1 MNYVTSHDSMNPNV
15 FIFYESLLQP
25 SLSSHV
31 ATDTLLS
38 QGCLSLLGS
47 DLYAD
52 MEFVLSPEEGVVE
65 PDVGVSSSEEGVVIK
80 AHRVIV
86 ASRCEWLKRALL
98 SGMKEAIDRRVVV
111 RDCPEATFRLF
122 LRYLYGGRLD
132 MDAMATEE
140 VVELLAAADQY
151 ETSVL
156 RGRCERC
163 LVSRVEDVTVFPLLQ
178 VADRY
183 SVKRLRV
190 SVVYQELLLLIF
202 AKFLIV
208 KKNLSVK
215 T

>member
-1 MNYVTSHDSMNPNV
+1 M
-15 FIFYESLLQP
+15 
-25 SLSSHV
+25 
-31 ATDTLLS
+31 DTVLS

-47 DLYAD
+47 DVHAD
-52 MEFVLSPEEGVVE
+52 MTFVLLPVE
-65 PDVGVSSSEEGVVIK
+65 VTSDVGVATPEVGVVIK

-98 SGMKEAIDRRVVV
+98 CGMKEAIDRRVVV
-111 RDCPEATFRLF
+111 RDCSETTFRLF
-122 LRYLYGGRLD
+122 LRYLYGGRVD

-140 VVELLAAADQY
+140 VVDLLATADQY

-190 SVVYQELLLLIF
+190 SETSQ
-202 AKFLIV
+202 
-208 KKNLSVK
+208 
-215 T
+215 

>member
-1 MNYVTSHDSMNPNV
+1 M
-15 FIFYESLLQP
+15 
-25 SLSSHV
+25 
-31 ATDTLLS
+31 
-38 QGCLSLLGS
+38 
-47 DLYAD
+47 
-52 MEFVLSPEEGVVE
+52 
-65 PDVGVSSSEEGVVIK
+65 
-80 AHRVIV
+80 
-86 ASRCEWLKRALL
+86 
-98 SGMKEAIDRRVVV
+98 V